1 MSSISTTTTS
11 PLQRTSPGDE
21 LLLSNAPQPDD
32 GLPDL
37 EDYPRKNAKWEEQE
51 DERLLDRTEDAVL
64 IPTRQGTSL
73 GDEMLMSDPPMPS
86 HGPPYLNRY
95 LRKIAEWK
103 EREDERL
110 LDRQEEAE
118 LRPRT
123 TSEERK
129 AAQFEKQA
137 AEKAKQEAK
146 AKNEL
151 PEKDKRLEGSFY
163 APILTFCVQNRASAM
178 HADVLYGRI
187 VVKPAPSPPKVAR
200 RRFPAGAYEV
210 HEN

>member
-21 LLLSNAPQPDD
+21 LLLSNAPLPDD

-37 EDYPRKNAKWEEQE
+37 EDYPRKNANWEEQE
-51 DERLLDRTEDAVL
+51 DERVLDRTEDAVL

-86 HGPPYLNRY
+86 HGPPYSNRY
-95 LRKIAEWK
+95 LRKITEWK

-151 PEKDKRLEGSFY
+151 LEKDKRLKVPSSRSREGSRSALQRTNTY
-163 APILTFCVQNRASAM
+163 ILCSELCKCYTCGHPLR
-178 HADVLYGRI
+178 
-187 VVKPAPSPPKVAR
+187 PSCCQACAISSKSRPT
-200 RRFPAGAYEV
+200 
-210 HEN
+210 